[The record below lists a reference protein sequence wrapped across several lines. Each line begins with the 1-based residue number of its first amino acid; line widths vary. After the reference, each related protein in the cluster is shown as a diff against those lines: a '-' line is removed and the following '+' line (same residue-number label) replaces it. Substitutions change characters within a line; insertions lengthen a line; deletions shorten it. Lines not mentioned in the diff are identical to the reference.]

1 MNSGIADKVS
11 ENGIH
16 FIFCFVWLS
25 HDALTR
31 QALQFRLLPKLHVLQ
46 HESWKVKE
54 WRLNLKTLSCFSDE
68 DFVGKVCAM
77 AQSSHHSG
85 TLKNL
90 VFRILAASF
99 ACWGG
104 ASTS

>member
-1 MNSGIADKVS
+1 MHSGIADKVS

-31 QALQFRLLPKLHVLQ
+31 QALQFRLLPKLHILQ
-46 HESWKVKE
+46 HEFWKVKE
-54 WRLNLKTLSCFSDE
+54 WRLNLKTFSCFSDE

-77 AQSSHHSG
+77 AQTSHHSG